1 MFNAVVSYAPG
12 IPLKHVHNEELFA
25 RVSNLMDRHYSQA
38 FGFPAPTI
46 NVLAGVKLDFE

>member
-1 MFNAVVSYAPG
+1 
-12 IPLKHVHNEELFA
+12 
-25 RVSNLMDRHYSQA
+25 MDRHYSQA